1 VTIYVEEDGISPSTR
16 EFRLRFGLFQPSQ
29 VLRDALYR
37 KWLREQHEAVRAEVP
52 LGSGID
58 RRDIPVQQSGSI
70 PEVRPSPVAYPTP
83 GYAGPVVGDTW
94 IQDQSVLPGTTPSIL
109 QSQAQTGGPRM
120 AFDLGN
126 LVSDIAGQY
135 ITTRWGTPQPIMPGG
150 FPPGGITPTPVATY
164 PGGVGVGQLP
174 SPALA
179 GGPLAAAG
187 RGIYGFLQGSSKWKI
202 AAYLGS
208 LGLALSADE
217 IAQMAADLS
226 KVKCKRRR
234 RRLATH
240 SDIKDLAA
248 LSAVLGKGKLL
259 ETWVATRRI

>member
-1 VTIYVEEDGISPSTR
+1 
-16 EFRLRFGLFQPSQ
+16 
-29 VLRDALYR
+29 
-37 KWLREQHEAVRAEVP
+37 
-52 LGSGID
+52 
-58 RRDIPVQQSGSI
+58 
-70 PEVRPSPVAYPTP
+70 
-83 GYAGPVVGDTW
+83 
-94 IQDQSVLPGTTPSIL
+94 
-109 QSQAQTGGPRM
+109 
-120 AFDLGN
+120 
-126 LVSDIAGQY
+126 
-135 ITTRWGTPQPIMPGG
+135 MPGG

>member
-1 VTIYVEEDGISPSTR
+1 VTIYVEEDGHTPSTR
-16 EFRLRFGLFQPSQ
+16 EFRLRFGLFQPSE

-37 KWLREQHEAVRAEVP
+37 AWLRRQHEEARTDVP
-52 LGSGID
+52 LGAPID
-58 RRDIPVQQSGSI
+58 RRDVGIQPSGSLPQI
-70 PEVRPSPVAYPTP
+70 RPSPAIHPAP
-83 GYAGPVVGDTW
+83 ALAGPITSTDWV
-94 IQDQSVLPGTTPSIL
+94 QDQSVLPQTTSPIL

-135 ITTRWGTPQPIMPGG
+135 ITTRWGTPAIMPGG